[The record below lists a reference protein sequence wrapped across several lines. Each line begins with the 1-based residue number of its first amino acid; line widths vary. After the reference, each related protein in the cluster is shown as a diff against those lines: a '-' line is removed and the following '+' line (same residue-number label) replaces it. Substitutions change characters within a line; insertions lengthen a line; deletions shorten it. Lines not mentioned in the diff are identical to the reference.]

1 MVSFGKVDEIIVLS
15 TVIERDFFEKL
26 VYFVFYLYKG
36 NKFCLCWNYI
46 PSQAWKFFRRKT
58 KFWHLVILIFYNTAL
73 VHRITYDIIWYFF
86 IVTISTLF
94 TEFQA
99 TTAQHC
105 QYNVRQKDLLI
116 LTIHN
121 CLKFPDHPL
130 VSRYL
135 RRT

>member
-1 MVSFGKVDEIIVLS
+1 MVSLGKVYEIIVLS

-99 TTAQHC
+99 TKKLNIVSIMFVKKIYWFLPYIAVSNFQT
-105 QYNVRQKDLLI
+105 I
-116 LTIHN
+116 LWCHVI
-121 CLKFPDHPL
+121 
-130 VSRYL
+130 
-135 RRT
+135 